1 VLGELLFGGAL
12 GRCAAD
18 ALAAMAACAGM
29 KTGNRL
35 RDGAVLENV
44 MPVHQ
49 TVDVLM
55 SHG

>member
-1 VLGELLFGGAL
+1 MLGELLFGGAL

-35 RDGAVLENV
+35 QGGAVLENV